1 VTDDLY
7 NQAARDFLTVCVTMI
22 AAELA
27 QEAIFSPEFVA
38 SKMQTA
44 RAILQGDNAIA
55 AIAARDVPDGMLGA
69 YRSSVGAVHDR
80 AQALLQA
87 ALTL

>member
-1 VTDDLY
+1 VSDHLY
-7 NQAARDFLTVCVTMI
+7 DQAARDFLTVCVTMI

-27 QEAIFSPEFVA
+27 HETSFTPEFVA
-38 SKMQTA
+38 GRMAAA
-44 RAILQGDNAIA
+44 RAILTGDNSISAITT
-55 AIAARDVPDGMLGA
+55 RDVPDGMLGT

-87 ALTL
+87 ALSL

>member
-1 VTDDLY
+1 LSDDIY
-7 NQAARDFLTVCVTMI
+7 DQAARDFLTVCVTMI

-27 QEAIFSPEFVA
+27 HEATFTPEFVA
-38 SKMQTA
+38 GKMQTA
-44 RAILQGDNAIA
+44 RAVLQGDNAIA
-55 AIAARDVPDGMLGA
+55 AIAARDVPDGMMGA